1 MFQESGLP
9 LLSWFP
15 KRISNFYVRVLGREQ
30 GIMKKLVKTFRIY
43 DYTIEVIRHP
53 KEYAADIK
61 SSRAVSMVLGLPF
74 IRYVLPGYI
83 WILVK
88 D

>member
-1 MFQESGLP
+1 
-9 LLSWFP
+9 
-15 KRISNFYVRVLGREQ
+15 
-30 GIMKKLVKTFRIY
+30 MKKLVKTFRIY